1 MQTIITLYRLG
12 MPTLTV
18 RDIPD
23 RVYERLRERAG
34 RNRRS
39 MSGEIVTLLEESL
52 LPQLIDTEA
61 LIAEA
66 EAVHSRFPAPL
77 PDLMAEGKRHGRR
90 YEEDLAAYPRSNS
103 DIDRETAGDPPD
115 Q

>member
-1 MQTIITLYRLG
+1 

-23 RVYERLRERAG
+23 RVYDRLRERAA

-39 MSGEIVTLLEESL
+39 MSGEIVTLLEQSL
-52 LPQLIDTEA
+52 LPRRVDTEA

-66 EAVHSRFPAPL
+66 VAFHDRLPEPL
-77 PDLMAEGKRHGRR
+77 PDLVAEGKRAGRK
-90 YEEDLAAYPRSNS
+90 YEGEISENDLGDDDLADGEANS
-103 DIDRETAGDPPD
+103 
-115 Q
+115 

>member
-1 MQTIITLYRLG
+1 

-52 LPQLIDTEA
+52 LPQLIDIEA

-66 EAVHSRFPAPL
+66 EAVHARFPDPL
-77 PDLMAEGKRHGRR
+77 PDLTAEGKRHGRR

-103 DIDRETAGDPPD
+103 DTGRETAGDPPD